1 MKVQPAFYID
11 PNSQVRAEFK
21 GFREVAY
28 DSDGRAWGRFSG
40 GGDTDWTSIIGVIGN
55 IAGTVLPAIGSA
67 LSPKPVPEYIPPPPP
82 PPPTMNP
89 ILLVGLGLGGLLIV
103 GGALVFVSK
112 LGK

>member
-1 MKVQPAFYID
+1 MKVQPTFYID

-28 DSDGRAWGRFSG
+28 DSDGKAWGRF
-40 GGDTDWTSIIGVIGN
+40 GDNEWMPI
-55 IAGTVLPAIGSA
+55 IAGIAGVAGSVIPAIGSA
-67 LSPKPVPEYIPPPPP
+67 FIPKQAPEYVPPPIPPPPKTDP
-82 PPPTMNP
+82 L
-89 ILLVGLGLGGLLIV
+89 LLVGLGLGGLLII